1 MIEKFFSN
9 VAADRE
15 CEENLRR
22 HIEAAYAATLKQY
35 HSWFIQKTFSVRFE
49 VFVIFSNIFW
59 LFIGTEIRAPLFP
72 FQLIYT
78 VLPSRSQLI
87 GRGATH
93 HENIEALKQFLE
105 SMRLHLLEI
114 NLMICDWFSIF
125 IVFSQLIYWS
135 RSKIQWNRPLHL
147 SMGCHIIFSI
157 NFFTEFCYCAR
168 LMFEYEIVVPLI
180 GSFFSWHRNQW

>member
-35 HSWFIQKTFSVRFE
+35 HSWIIQKSFSVRFV
-49 VFVIFSNIFW
+49 VFVIYLNLFRLFTGFKIRTGHLIHSHIF
-59 LFIGTEIRAPLFP
+59 L

-87 GRGATH
+87 GRGAAH
-93 HENIEALKQFLE
+93 HENIEALKRFLE

-114 NLMICDWFSIF
+114 NLMIH
-125 IVFSQLIYWS
+125 
-135 RSKIQWNRPLHL
+135 N
-147 SMGCHIIFSI
+147 
-157 NFFTEFCYCAR
+157 
-168 LMFEYEIVVPLI
+168 
-180 GSFFSWHRNQW
+180 